1 MVNELQRKRIAFVIT
16 PEGAEQV
23 DLVSE
28 LYEVVKNAGGT
39 SELLMTDALEKGA
52 YDHLCEQLLGRKLR
66 NPRSVSTENASDY
79 HGLVVPG
86 IANAGPSQMDQ
97 DVASFVIEFVKWGV
111 LRLEELPG
119 SRDGLWDTLSKIRK
133 PHIAG

>member
-1 MVNELQRKRIAFVIT
+1 MASELQSKKIAFVIT

-28 LYEVVKNAGGT
+28 LYEAVKNAGGT
-39 SELLMTDALEKGA
+39 SELLMTDALEIEA
-52 YDHLCEQLLGRKLR
+52 FDHLCEEMLGRKLR
-66 NPRSVSTENASDY
+66 SPRSISTENASDY

-97 DVASFVIEFVKWGV
+97 DVVGFVMEFAKWDDF
-111 LRLEELPG
+111 LM
-119 SRDGLWDTLSKIRK
+119 KIR
-133 PHIAG
+133 PHK